1 MRIVLADDDLL
12 IRKGLQ
18 VHIEQMGGNYE
29 VVAQARDGIE
39 ALELV
44 RKLQP
49 DLLISDVKM
58 PLMDGVELI
67 QKLRAEGYEQQILM
81 LSGYGDYEYL
91 REAMRCSVADYLL
104 KPINFE
110 EFDAIL
116 HKCAMQ
122 SAQQRAIRDEKSKRS
137 DGKRNESNLARCI
150 TSRGSDPVLHGF
162 DGCRVYAVAVFS
174 FDQDT
179 EEYLLNIEE
188 TGLRNSVAKEMVQDF
203 FHQEIAWKVAVCV
216 YKKDLVCL
224 LGTDLPED
232 GFKDMLRGCCG
243 ELRELLEQH
252 TRLPVSCA
260 LSEAFRQLD
269 DTAETVRNCRRMLRA
284 RFYAQQG
291 QIYEN
296 VQVPADAEIPVE
308 KLNQC
313 IHQLTVKMFFE
324 GLPIIQKRLNELFDI
339 IEQAGLTGYQTR
351 HVMIEFLNTVYAASK
366 EFRELSEN
374 NLENTDVLKCCLF
387 ENKRFSLLRAAFIKT
402 FLAQIVLYQTVSRD
416 SNSQFVEAAKRYVR
430 NHYAEQ
436 ISLKEVAENLH
447 LNYTYL
453 SGLFKEKADMNFTDY
468 LTKVRM
474 DEAKKMLRSPEVKI
488 YEIAD
493 RIGYLNS
500 ASFTRAFKKYT
511 GLTPEEY
518 RNILK

>member
-1 MRIVLADDDLL
+1 MRIVLADDDIL
-12 IRKGLQ
+12 IRKGLRR
-18 VHIEQMGGNYE
+18 HIEKLGTDYE
-29 VVAQARDGIE
+29 VVAQAGDGNE

-58 PLMDGVELI
+58 PRMDGVELI
-67 QKLRAEGYEQQILM
+67 KKLRAEGFEQQILM
-81 LSGYGDYEYL
+81 LSGYDDYEFL
-91 REAMRCSVADYLL
+91 RESMRCLVVDYLL

-116 HKCAMQ
+116 CKCAKQ
-122 SAQQRAIRDEKSKRS
+122 HAQERAARDEKNKQS
-137 DGKRNESNLARCI
+137 DGRRNESNLARCI
-150 TSRGSDPVLHGF
+150 ANEDGAPVLYGF
-162 DGCRVYAVAVFS
+162 DACRAYAVAVFS
-174 FDQDT
+174 LDQDA
-179 EEYLLNIEE
+179 EEYLLNVEE
-188 TGLRNSVAKEMVQDF
+188 TGLKNALTKEMLREF
-203 FHQEIAWKVAVCV
+203 FHQKTMWSIASCV
-216 YKKDLVCL
+216 YKEDLICL
-224 LGTDLPED
+224 IGSHAQED
-232 GFKDMLRGCCG
+232 FKKVLHGYCG
-243 ELRELLEQH
+243 ELRELLEQY
-252 TRLPVSCA
+252 TCLSVSCA
-260 LSEAFRQLD
+260 LGKPFVQLTS
-269 DTAETVRNCRRMLRA
+269 TAEMVRNCRKMLRA
-284 RFYAQQG
+284 RFYASQG

-296 VQVPADAEIPVE
+296 VELPADAEIPVD

-313 IHQLTVKMFFE
+313 IHQLAGKMLFE
-324 GLPIIQKRLNELFDI
+324 ELPLVQKRLNELFDT
-339 IEQAGLTGYQTR
+339 IEQASLTGRQTR
-351 HVMIEFLNTVYAASK
+351 YVMSEFLSTVYAASK

-374 NLENTDVLKCCLF
+374 NLEGTDILKRCLF
-387 ENKRFSLLRAAFIKT
+387 ENKRFPLLRAAFIKA

-416 SNSQFVEAAKRYVR
+416 SNSQFVEAAKQYVR

-453 SGLFKEKADMNFTDY
+453 SGLFKEKAEMNFTDY

-474 DEAKKMLRSPEVKI
+474 DEAKRLLCSPDVKI
-488 YEIAD
+488 YEIAE